1 MSDITYH
8 GRNQLG
14 SQNALHSNLIQILN
28 GVLICFCSGWMCFHL
43 VTISCFVSR
52 VLPAVARHLVVENI
66 CFSTALPKESS
77 WGNVCKLPRSD
88 LMYIFISEIFGPI
101 LMLVSFLVFSESN
114 LLFFQSISLINFRK
128 HVRTQNVALLI
139 YERVYTHAISAQ
151 LRTIVGVDVKKSF
164 DDVHHFDDVHP
175 TLKNVVYRSLVCA

>member
-1 MSDITYH
+1 
-8 GRNQLG
+8 
-14 SQNALHSNLIQILN
+14 
-28 GVLICFCSGWMCFHL
+28 
-43 VTISCFVSR
+43 
-52 VLPAVARHLVVENI
+52 
-66 CFSTALPKESS
+66 
-77 WGNVCKLPRSD
+77 
-88 LMYIFISEIFGPI
+88 
-101 LMLVSFLVFSESN
+101 MLVSFLVFSESN